1 MAFETYS
8 GSIPEVVTLRRMV
21 VDLGLEGTEF
31 ILSAHNYII
40 AAVHSRKEVKIAFSS
55 AMKTMDRAD
64 NAIIYESKTMFCKR
78 ITFRMEDL
86 NLDAYLYHDPE
97 RETRERMD
105 FHRNLMQKREDVEKL
120 HVRKGLSTAISAI
133 AGPYMKY
140 ISYTVKDGKITTRAM
155 NNGRTG

>member
-78 ITFRMEDL
+78 IS
-86 NLDAYLYHDPE
+86 
-97 RETRERMD
+97 
-105 FHRNLMQKREDVEKL
+105 
-120 HVRKGLSTAISAI
+120 LSARRGSLPSQSWNEVSTL
-133 AGPYMKY
+133 
-140 ISYTVKDGKITTRAM
+140 
-155 NNGRTG
+155 

>member
-78 ITFRMEDL
+78 ISFRMEDL
-86 NLDAYLYHDPE
+86 NLDAYLYNDPE

-105 FHRNLMQKREDVEKL
+105 FHRNLLQKREYIEKL
-120 HVRKGLSTAISAI
+120 HVRKDLSTAHL
-133 AGPYMKY
+133 PLQVL
-140 ISYTVKDGKITTRAM
+140 T
-155 NNGRTG
+155 